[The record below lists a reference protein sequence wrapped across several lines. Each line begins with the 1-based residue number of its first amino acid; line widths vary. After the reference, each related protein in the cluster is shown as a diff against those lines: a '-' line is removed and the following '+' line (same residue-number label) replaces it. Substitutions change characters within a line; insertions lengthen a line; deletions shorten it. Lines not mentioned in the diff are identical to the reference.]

1 VCSFSITRDQGVTR
15 PDDVRPVFFPLHTC
29 TCFSPGSCADR
40 VSQKSDAR
48 IRSAIHDLHVP
59 LVRTLPRGTGYFFFY
74 LFKRLRGSVPARV
87 RKCSSAIYKLG
98 SELVISLSFSAASVC
113 PEPFCNSS
121 CVTLLDDV
129 DGDGDDDGSGEGGD
143 EADDGDVTTKKT
155 TTTTSR
161 NLARPRMG
169 YESEA
174 ADPSGRPSLSDD

>member
-1 VCSFSITRDQGVTR
+1 M
-15 PDDVRPVFFPLHTC
+15 
-29 TCFSPGSCADR
+29 
-40 VSQKSDAR
+40 
-48 IRSAIHDLHVP
+48 
-59 LVRTLPRGTGYFFFY
+59 
-74 LFKRLRGSVPARV
+74 
-87 RKCSSAIYKLG
+87 
-98 SELVISLSFSAASVC
+98 C

-143 EADDGDVTTKKT
+143 EADDDGDVTTKKTT

>member
-1 VCSFSITRDQGVTR
+1 M
-15 PDDVRPVFFPLHTC
+15 
-29 TCFSPGSCADR
+29 
-40 VSQKSDAR
+40 
-48 IRSAIHDLHVP
+48 
-59 LVRTLPRGTGYFFFY
+59 
-74 LFKRLRGSVPARV
+74 
-87 RKCSSAIYKLG
+87 
-98 SELVISLSFSAASVC
+98 C

-143 EADDGDVTTKKT
+143 EADDDGDVTTKK